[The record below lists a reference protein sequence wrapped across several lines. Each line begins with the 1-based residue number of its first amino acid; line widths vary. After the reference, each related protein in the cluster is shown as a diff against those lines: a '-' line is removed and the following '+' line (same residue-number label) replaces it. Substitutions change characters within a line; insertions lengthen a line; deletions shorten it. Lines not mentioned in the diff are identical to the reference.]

1 MSRQKMLDHLAA
13 AEAAQEEV
21 AKLEKRASVAVD
33 RDREYQRKLARAQND
48 EEREALRLY
57 HIGKVLEGN
66 RIYQSHVSHR
76 NSAREWAQTYALVIL
91 ANEAATWVEPSM

>member
-13 AEAAQEEV
+13 AEAAQAEV
-21 AKLEKRASVAVD
+21 AKLEKRAGWALND
-33 RDREYQRKLARAQND
+33 DREYQRKLARAEND

-66 RIYQSHVSHR
+66 RIYERAVGHR
-76 NSAREWAQTYALVIL
+76 NSGREWAQTYALVLL
-91 ANEAATWVEPSM
+91 ANEAVAWVEPSM